1 MRRLE
6 ESLVDLFLG
15 IDGDVAAHRR
25 GVVPEQK
32 RMIVPILSI
41 SRQKCRGIVVR
52 TQIMCKLQEP
62 TLISMVLC
70 LDFEAKLTGQ
80 LLIMFKK
87 KTYGVEV
94 LIKLHRL
101 LREVST

>member
-6 ESLVDLFLG
+6 ESPVDLFLG
-15 IDGDVAAHRR
+15 IDRDVAAHRR
-25 GVVPEQK
+25 GLVPEQK

-52 TQIMCKLQEP
+52 TQVTCKLQKP
-62 TLISMVLC
+62 TLISMVLR

-80 LLIMFKK
+80 LLIIFKK
-87 KTYGVEV
+87 KTYGIEV
-94 LIKLHRL
+94 LVKLYRL
-101 LREVST
+101 L